1 MRRWSVYSRPEP
13 LHVMLTCT
21 HRSHVHI
28 AFVCAYAAVVVSSM
42 FCIAH
47 DFTAHKVTVSPLT
60 PDSHLPNTHT
70 THTTHTHTN

>member
-1 MRRWSVYSRPEP
+1 
-13 LHVMLTCT
+13 MLTCT

-47 DFTAHKVTVSPLT
+47 DFTAHKVTVSPWQ
-60 PDSHLPNTHT
+60 PPAEHTH
-70 THTTHTHTN
+70 HTTHTH